1 MSAELTRTCDLEVTN
16 RAGLHT
22 RVALMIFKKM
32 QEFSGSATL
41 RKKGTGVT
49 ADCRRMI
56 DILALGAAQGDFVT
70 LTVIG
75 QDAES
80 LQKELITLFE
90 NKFYEDEHSKDEHSD
105 EE

>member
-1 MSAELTRTCDLEVTN
+1 MSAELTLTCDLEVTN

-41 RKKGTGVT
+41 QKKETGVT

-70 LTVIG
+70 LTVTG

-90 NKFYEDEHSKDEHSD
+90 NKFYEDDHSNTDENT
-105 EE
+105 E

>member
-1 MSAELTRTCDLEVTN
+1 MSAELTLTCDLEVTN

-22 RVALMIFKKM
+22 RVALMIFKKT
-32 QEFSGSATL
+32 QEFSGSVTL
-41 RKKGTGVT
+41 RKQGTGVT

-75 QDAES
+75 HNAES

-90 NKFYEDEHSKDEHSD
+90 NKFYEDEYEEERSD

>member
-1 MSAELTRTCDLEVTN
+1 MSAELTLTCDLEVTN

-22 RVALMIFKKM
+22 RVALLIFKKL
-32 QEFSGSATL
+32 QEFTASAEL

-70 LTVIG
+70 LTVTG

-90 NKFYEDEHSKDEHSD
+90 NKFYEDEHEEEHSG